1 MHIDPQ
7 LDYATILHGRS
18 ETVHLAI
25 AFRAAAQASER
36 SAPFAFGLVLDNSGS
51 MSGTPIEHAKAAAQ
65 MVVTHLRPDDQIG
78 VVTFSSI
85 ARTVVPLQPARDK
98 EHLRKLI
105 ADIEVADMTN
115 LTAGW
120 MLGRDELSKAS
131 ADMPRKLLL
140 LTDGQL
146 NMGIVDPVQV
156 RQIVGSG
163 LEKDRVRTSCL
174 GFGDDYNED
183 LLNDLSQVAGGA
195 LHDADSPEKLPGI
208 FKQELESLLKLSAQN
223 LRIRLK
229 KLHYCSGVSL
239 LSAYP
244 TVTLPDGE
252 LEITVGDLVSEEQR
266 VVVLALEVLPL
277 PALPDGQPAAS
288 LEGEALLEIECL
300 YDEIVPEGVV
310 SKKEQRTIRVLPVQS
325 EADVQVN
332 ETVVEWVAEQA
343 AGKAIA
349 EGIKDRDRGD
359 TKALKQRIQETK
371 TLLSRYG
378 QTDKICAAAEAL
390 ERFEESTEN
399 WDARTR
405 KLNRMN
411 STRSLRTSSYYQA
424 QMMQQQDRLTQFY
437 AEFQSRNPSAIDYA
451 NTGKAGHLPRL
462 RIPRDKLEER
472 VAGCLLGGAVGD
484 ALGRAREGRN
494 PGGEW
499 ITEYQPWHGWTSG
512 PKGTITDDT
521 QFTMW
526 LAQSLVQTGHLDPED
541 LVKRFT
547 SEEIRG
553 IGQTTLAFVTNVKI
567 AKKQWFESGVPG
579 AGNGVAMRSSP
590 VGLFFPE
597 DADALKLASIL
608 QAVVTHN
615 DPMAVASGIITAHAV
630 AGLLHVDA
638 RELESLEKRQN
649 FCIYLADLIRGMETS
664 GNYRTRNTKQPA
676 TLEQRFRDDLPRW
689 LAENPEPQAIND
701 CHWSGAYVLESLPHA
716 FYCFLRTPRDF
727 RETLLQAV
735 NTSRDS
741 DTVAAIACNLSG
753 ALNGVT
759 AIPQAYLDELEFR
772 DELTRLARA
781 VCMSR

>member
-25 AFRAAAQASER
+25 VFRAVAQASER
-36 SAPFAFGLVLDNSGS
+36 SAPFAFGLVLDNSSS
-51 MSGTPIEHAKAAAQ
+51 MGGTPIEHAKAAAQ

-78 VVTFSSI
+78 VVTFSSD
-85 ARTVVPLQPARDK
+85 ARTVLPLQPARNK
-98 EHLRKLI
+98 EHLRELI
-105 ADIEVADMTN
+105 GAVEPGGSTN

-120 MLGRDELSKAS
+120 MLGRDELSKATP
-131 ADMPRKLLL
+131 DMPRKLLL

-146 NMGIVDPVQV
+146 NVGIVEPMQV
-156 RQIVGSG
+156 RQIVANG

-174 GFGDDYNED
+174 GFGDGYNED
-183 LLNDLSQVAGGA
+183 LLNELSQVAGGA

-252 LEITVGDLVSEEQR
+252 LEIAVGDLVSEEQR

-277 PALPDGQPAAS
+277 PALPDGEPPAS

-300 YDEIVPEGVV
+300 YDEIVPEGVA
-310 SKKEQRTIRVLPVQS
+310 SRKEQRTIRVLPVQS
-325 EADVQVN
+325 EADVKVN

-343 AGKAIA
+343 AGRAIA
-349 EGIKDRDRGD
+349 EAIKDRDRGD
-359 TKALKQRIQETK
+359 IQALKLRMQETK
-371 TLLSRYG
+371 SLLSRYG
-378 QTDKICAAAEAL
+378 RTDKLRAAADIL
-390 ERFEESTEN
+390 EHFEESTEN

-405 KLNRMN
+405 KRSRMM
-411 STRSLRTSSYYQA
+411 SSRSLRTSSYYQA
-424 QMMQQQDRLTQFY
+424 QMLQQQSRLSQLY
-437 AEFQSRNPSAIDYA
+437 AEFRTKNPSTIDYA
-451 NTGKAGHLPRL
+451 TVGEPGDLPR
-462 RIPRDKLEER
+462 PRLSTRELEER

-499 ITEYQPWHGWTSG
+499 ITDYQPWHGWISG

-526 LAQSLVQTGHLDPED
+526 LLQSLVQTDNLEPED
-541 LVKRFT
+541 LVMRFT
-547 SEEIRG
+547 SETVRG

-567 AKKQWFESGVPG
+567 GQKQWFESGVPG

-590 VGLFFPE
+590 VGLFFRE
-597 DADALKLASIL
+597 DPAALKLASIL
-608 QAVVTHN
+608 QSVVTHD

-630 AGLLHVDA
+630 AALLGTAPRD
-638 RELESLEKRQN
+638 LEPLEVRQE
-649 FCIYLADLIRGMETS
+649 FCVRLADLIRGMEAA
-664 GNYRTRNTKQPA
+664 GNYLTRNTREPA
-676 TLEQRFRDDLPRW
+676 TLEQRFREDLPRW
-689 LAENPEPQAIND
+689 LAENPEPLAVNERY
-701 CHWSGAYVLESLPHA
+701 WSGAYVLESLPHA
-716 FYCFLRTPRDF
+716 FYCFLRTPTDF

-735 NTSRDS
+735 NTSHDS

-753 ALNGVT
+753 ALNGVS
-759 AIPQAYLDELEFR
+759 AIPQAYLEELEFR
-772 DELTRLARA
+772 DELVSLAQA
-781 VCMSR
+781 VSSSR